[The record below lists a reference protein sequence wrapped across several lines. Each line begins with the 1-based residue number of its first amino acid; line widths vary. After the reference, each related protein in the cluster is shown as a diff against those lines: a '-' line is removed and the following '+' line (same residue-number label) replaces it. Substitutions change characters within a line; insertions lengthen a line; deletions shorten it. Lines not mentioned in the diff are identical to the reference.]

1 MKETK
6 IKITLITKNDHRFLY
21 NLLKE
26 RDPRANIS
34 HKKMPTYDEHLKF
47 IKSKPYDKWYVVK
60 FGELKIGS
68 VYLTSQNEIGIF
80 IKKSFQKKG
89 FGKTI
94 PSELIK
100 KSPRKRY
107 LANVSPKNTNSEKFF
122 KSNGFKFIQ
131 KTYEIEL
138 SD

>member
-1 MKETK
+1 MIISNNIELEINQKQ
-6 IKITLITKNDHRFLY
+6 IKLNHISKLDFRFLY

-26 RDPRANIS
+26 REPLANIS

-94 PSELIK
+94 LSELIK
-100 KSPRKRY
+100 T
-107 LANVSPKNTNSEKFF
+107 VSGDDILLLMYIKNSSSTF
-122 KSNGFKFIQ
+122 
-131 KTYEIEL
+131 
-138 SD
+138 